1 MNDEKNVAVA
11 PKEVRKEIEEL
22 LHTRFEVPEDFA
34 LEDEYGNDTF
44 FGLYS
49 LLGPRELNYLAY
61 MLERRYDIQF
71 GMDEYDD
78 PQFYS
83 LGGLSQIVAK
93 MVEGNI
99 RQEVR

>member
-93 MVEGNI
+93 MVEGKD
-99 RQEVR
+99 RKSVV